1 MKLNSKNIGR
11 ILIFKYLGIT
21 VLILLVLIIIFTSL
35 SIELKK
41 YINQNLVN
49 SYLKESTYFNIQI
62 VLNLIIVFFISG
74 DIGKS
79 ILEKNKDSF
88 WTTFFGFLK
97 MWVGFLMITMFAE
110 MIPRIIEYGIDF
122 ESVGL
127 GVLIWI
133 VMGGPIFLIIGS
145 IQGGITSWFVGKEME
160 YKKTH
165 YNNV

>member
-1 MKLNSKNIGR
+1 M
-11 ILIFKYLGIT
+11 
-21 VLILLVLIIIFTSL
+21 
-35 SIELKK
+35 
-41 YINQNLVN
+41 
-49 SYLKESTYFNIQI
+49 
-62 VLNLIIVFFISG
+62 NLIIVFFISG